1 MSAMESGN
9 EIINRVAGS
18 SIRVFDLEELY
29 VPGERVVL
37 DIKDQLYQGM
47 ILKEKSFRDF
57 IKSHDWSQYKNKF
70 VAITCSED
78 AIVPTWAYM
87 LLTSALEPFARTIVF
102 GEAGDLESKIFYDA
116 LSRIDW
122 QQFQDAKVV
131 IKGCSKVAVPIA
143 AYVEATRL
151 MRPYASSIMFG
162 EPCSTVPVF
171 KKSRS

>member
-1 MSAMESGN
+1 MESGN
-9 EIINRVAGS
+9 EIVNRVATS
-18 SIRVFDLEELY
+18 SIKVFDLEEFY
-29 VPGERVVL
+29 PSGERVLV

-47 ILKEKSFRDF
+47 ILKEKPFREF
-57 IKSHDWSQYKNKF
+57 IRTNNWAGYKSKF

-87 LLTSALEPFARTIVF
+87 LLSSALEPYARTIVF
-102 GEAGDLESKIFYDA
+102 GDLEDLETKIFYDV
-116 LSRIDW
+116 LSGIDW
-122 QQFQDAKVV
+122 QQFKDAKVV

-151 MRPYASSIMFG
+151 MRPFASSIMFG

-171 KKSRS
+171 KKSRA

>member
-1 MSAMESGN
+1 MEPEN
-9 EIINRVAGS
+9 EIINRVASS
-18 SIRVFDLEELY
+18 SIKTFDLEQYYE
-29 VPGERVVL
+29 PGERVLL
-37 DIKDQLYQGM
+37 DIKDQLYQGL
-47 ILKEKSFRDF
+47 IIKEKNLREF
-57 IKSHDWSQYKNKF
+57 IKSHDWSQYQNKF

-102 GEAGDLESKIFYDA
+102 GGLHDLEKKIFFES

-122 QQFQDAKVV
+122 RQFKDAKVV

-151 MRPYASSIMFG
+151 IRPYAASIMFG

-171 KKSRS
+171 KKSKV

>member
-1 MSAMESGN
+1 MESGN
-9 EIINRVAGS
+9 EIVNRVAGS
-18 SIRVFDLEELY
+18 SIKVFDLEEYYL
-29 VPGERVVL
+29 PGERVLL

-47 ILKEKSFRDF
+47 ILKEKIFRDF

-102 GEAGDLESKIFYDA
+102 GGLDDLEKKIFYDA

-122 QQFQDAKVV
+122 KQFKDAKVV
-131 IKGCSKVAVPIA
+131 MKGCSKVAVPTA

-151 MRPYASSIMFG
+151 MRPYAASIMFG
-162 EPCSTVPVF
+162 EPCSTVQVF
-171 KKSRS
+171 KKSRI

>member
-1 MSAMESGN
+1 MESN
-9 EIINRVAGS
+9 EIINRVAAS
-18 SIRVFDLEELY
+18 SLKVFDLEEYY
-29 VPGERVVL
+29 VPGERVLL

-57 IKSHDWSQYKNKF
+57 IKSHDWSQYQDKL

-87 LLTSALEPFARTIVF
+87 LLATALAPFARAVVF
-102 GEAGDLESKIFYDA
+102 GSLEDLEAKLFYDA

-122 QQFQDAKVV
+122 HQYRDARVV
-131 IKGCSKVAVPIA
+131 IKGCSKVAVPTA

-151 MRPYASSIMFG
+151 IRPFAASIMFG

>member
-1 MSAMESGN
+1 MEPGN

-18 SIRVFDLEELY
+18 SIKIFDLEEYY
-29 VPGERVVL
+29 VPGERILL

-57 IKSHDWSQYKNKF
+57 IKSHDWAQYQNKF

-87 LLTSALEPFARTIVF
+87 LLASALQPFARTIVF
-102 GEAGDLESKIFYDA
+102 GGLEDLETKIFFDT
-116 LSRIDW
+116 LSTVDW
-122 QQFQDAKVV
+122 QQFTDAKVV
-131 IKGCSKVAVPIA
+131 IKGCSKVAVPTA
-143 AYVEATRL
+143 AYVEATRQ
-151 MRPYASSIMFG
+151 MRNFASSIMFG

-171 KKSRS
+171 KKSRI